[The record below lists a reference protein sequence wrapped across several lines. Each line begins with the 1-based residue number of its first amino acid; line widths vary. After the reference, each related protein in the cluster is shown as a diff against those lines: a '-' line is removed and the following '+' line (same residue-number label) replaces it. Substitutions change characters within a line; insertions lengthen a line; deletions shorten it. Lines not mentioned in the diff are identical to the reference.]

1 MIKITINKA
10 YRNFKEGDVFE
21 LRTSEK
27 PLFIVAENGS
37 GKTSLLSGIRGIK
50 DSLKNINKK
59 IFDGMSSV
67 QQKVAA
73 SEFKA
78 CTTVEGLEGFDEV
91 FCCDRIS
98 DDPTSM
104 ELAAT
109 CTGFI
114 TGGGYRAQRLSG
126 GQKSIM
132 MLSNFIAKISKVH
145 EKDKKALIIFDEMDT
160 GLSMTMQQRYVDKT
174 KKILEKYGI
183 ENASL
188 IFVTH
193 NPLTILGAKEC
204 TIYELDLKAYYD
216 DPKEWFEDTTGY
228 ELERN

>member
-1 MIKITINKA
+1 MIRITINKA

-37 GKTSLLSGIRGIK
+37 GKTSLLAGIRGIK

-67 QQKVAA
+67 QQEVAA

-104 ELAAT
+104 
-109 CTGFI
+109 
-114 TGGGYRAQRLSG
+114 
-126 GQKSIM
+126 
-132 MLSNFIAKISKVH
+132 V
-145 EKDKKALIIFDEMDT
+145 
-160 GLSMTMQQRYVDKT
+160 MQQRYVDKT

-193 NPLTILGAKEC
+193 NPLTILDAKEC